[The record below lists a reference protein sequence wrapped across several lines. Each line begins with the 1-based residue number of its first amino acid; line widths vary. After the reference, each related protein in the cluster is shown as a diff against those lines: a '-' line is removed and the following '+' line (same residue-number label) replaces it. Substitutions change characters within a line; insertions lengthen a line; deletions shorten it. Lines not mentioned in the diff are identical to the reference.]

1 MRDLGRLEVVR
12 QGSFSAAADVLG
24 LSQSA
29 VSQQVMALERDLEV
43 ELIDRSRRR
52 LVQLETCGS
61 AVEAFMICGRAGRIR
76 SAERAKPT

>member
-1 MRDLGRLEVVR
+1 MVGRGMRDLGRLEVVR

-43 ELIDRSRRR
+43 ELMIALAVGWFSSKLVAALSRR
-52 LVQLETCGS
+52 L
-61 AVEAFMICGRAGRIR
+61 
-76 SAERAKPT
+76 